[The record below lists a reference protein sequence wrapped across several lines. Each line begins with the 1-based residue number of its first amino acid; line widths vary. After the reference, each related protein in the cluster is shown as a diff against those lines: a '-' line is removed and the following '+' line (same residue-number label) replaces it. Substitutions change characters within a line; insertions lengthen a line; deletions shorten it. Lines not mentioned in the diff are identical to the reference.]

1 MQQDLSALF
10 QRAEAA
16 DPAAVEELFAALYH
30 ELHRLAEHHL
40 RRGGANYSLGATTLL
55 HEAYLN
61 IANRDGITFADRNRF
76 FAYASRAM
84 RGLVIDYARQRGTL
98 RKGGRQFEI
107 TLTED
112 LNTPLAVATDT
123 SLPQLGEAL
132 EQLGKLDGS
141 LAELVDLHFFCG
153 FSFAE
158 IAQFRGV
165 SERTVQRDWRKARI
179 LLHNA
184 IGQVPRADRQESRA

>member
-1 MQQDLSALF
+1 MQHDLTVLF
-10 QRAEAA
+10 QRAAQG
-16 DPAAVEELFAALYH
+16 DAAVVDELFAALYH

-40 RRGGANYSLGATTLL
+40 RRGGSNFSLGATTLL

-61 IANRDGITFADRNRF
+61 LAHRDGIAFTERKRF

-84 RGLVIDYARQRGTL
+84 RGLVIDYARQRRTL
-98 RKGGRQFEI
+98 RRGGAQFEI
-107 TLTED
+107 TLAEGLDAPIATTDDD
-112 LNTPLAVATDT
+112 LPR
-123 SLPQLGEAL
+123 LGEAL
-132 EQLGKLDGS
+132 DHLTKVDES

-165 SERTVQRDWRKARI
+165 SDRTVQRDWRKARM
-179 LLHNA
+179 LLHSTLNEVPG
-184 IGQVPRADRQESRA
+184 IGQEASGS